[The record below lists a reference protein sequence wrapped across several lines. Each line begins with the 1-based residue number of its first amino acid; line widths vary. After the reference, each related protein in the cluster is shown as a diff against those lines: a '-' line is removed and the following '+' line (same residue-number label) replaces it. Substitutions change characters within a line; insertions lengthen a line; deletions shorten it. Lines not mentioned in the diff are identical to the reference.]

1 MPSMHPTFI
10 TASRTMRYITVVIA
24 LEEYIRSKND
34 QRMQR
39 GISDPR
45 EIWING
51 TLVATQEAI
60 QYVNLLDDGTV
71 VGVARFRG
79 DADQLATIEDEISEI
94 ISCTVTGGETWLAY
108 MHYEPNEVESALLER
123 IDTEAISIDWPMR
136 ETDDGLEVTLF
147 GEDTALQQLIA
158 GFPDEVDVTLE
169 RAGEYQPNMSDPVGQ
184 LTDRQKEIL
193 RTALAAGYYE
203 IPRRATQR
211 DLATELELSRG
222 TIGDHLRRA
231 EAKIIRSIIV

>member
-1 MPSMHPTFI
+1 
-10 TASRTMRYITVVIA
+10 MRYITVVIA
-24 LEEYIRSKND
+24 WEEYIQSKNG
-34 QRMQR
+34 QQMQR
-39 GISDPR
+39 GVTDPR
-45 EIWING
+45 EVWIDG

-60 QYVNLLDDGTV
+60 QYLNLLDDGTA

-79 DADQLATIEDEISEI
+79 DADRLVTIEDEIPEI

-108 MHYEPNEVESALLER
+108 MHYKPGELETALLER
-123 IDTEAISIDWPMR
+123 IDTEAISIDWPMT

-147 GEDTALQQLIA
+147 GEDAALQQLIA
-158 GFPDEVDVTLE
+158 GFPNGVDVTLE
-169 RAGEYQPNMSDPVGQ
+169 RAGEYQLEMGDSAVQ
-184 LTDRQKEIL
+184 LTDRQIEIL
-193 RTALAAGYYE
+193 RTALAAGYYD

-211 DLATELELSRG
+211 ELAAELGLSRG

>member
-1 MPSMHPTFI
+1 
-10 TASRTMRYITVVIA
+10 MRYITVVVA
-24 LEEYIRSKND
+24 LEEYIRSKTD

-39 GISDPR
+39 GVNDPR
-45 EIWING
+45 EVWIDG
-51 TLVATQEAI
+51 ALVATQEAI
-60 QYVNLLDDGTV
+60 QYLNLLDDGTV

-79 DADQLATIEDEISEI
+79 DAEQLATIEDEIPEI

-108 MHYEPNEVESALLER
+108 MHYEPDELETTLLER
-123 IDTEAISIDWPMR
+123 INTEAISIDWPMR
-136 ETDDGLEVTLF
+136 ETDDGLQVTLF
-147 GEDTALQQLIA
+147 GEDAALQQLIA

-169 RAGEYQPNMSDPVGQ
+169 RAGEYQPQMGDPAGQ

-193 RTALAAGYYE
+193 RTALAAGYYD

-211 DLATELELSRG
+211 DLAAELGLSRG

>member
-1 MPSMHPTFI
+1 
-10 TASRTMRYITVVIA
+10 MRYITVVIA

-34 QRMQR
+34 RQMQR
-39 GISDPR
+39 GVNDPR
-45 EIWING
+45 EVWIDG

-60 QYVNLLDDGTV
+60 HYVNLLDDGTV

-79 DADQLATIEDEISEI
+79 DADKLATIEDEIPEI

-108 MHYEPNEVESALLER
+108 MHYEPDEFESAILER
-123 IDTEAISIDWPMR
+123 IDAEAISIDWPMK
-136 ETDDGLEVTLF
+136 ETDDGLRVTLF
-147 GEDTALQQLIA
+147 GEDAALQQLIA

-169 RAGEYQPNMSDPVGQ
+169 RAGEYQPDGSDPAGQ

-193 RTALAAGYYE
+193 RAALAAGYYD

-211 DLATELELSRG
+211 DLATELGLSRG

-231 EAKIIRSIIV
+231 EAKIIRSVIV

>member
-1 MPSMHPTFI
+1 
-10 TASRTMRYITVVIA
+10 MRYITAIIA

-34 QRMQR
+34 HQMQR
-39 GISDPR
+39 GVNDPR
-45 EIWING
+45 EIWIDG

-60 QYVNLLDDGTV
+60 HYINLLDDGTV

-79 DADQLATIEDEISEI
+79 DADRLATIEDEIPEI
-94 ISCTVTGGETWLAY
+94 IACTVTGGETWLAY
-108 MHYEPNEVESALLER
+108 MHYEPDAVEKTLLEG

-136 ETDDGLEVTLF
+136 ETNDGLQVTLF
-147 GEDTALQQLIA
+147 GEDAALQQLIA

-169 RAGEYQPNMSDPVGQ
+169 RTGEYQPNIGDPAGQ
-184 LTDRQKEIL
+184 LTDRQREIL
-193 RTALAAGYYE
+193 QTALAAGYYD

-211 DLATELELSRG
+211 DLATEFGLSRG

>member
-1 MPSMHPTFI
+1 
-10 TASRTMRYITVVIA
+10 MRYITVVIA
-24 LEEYIRSKND
+24 LEEHIRSKTD

-39 GISDPR
+39 GVNDPR
-45 EIWING
+45 EVWIDG

-60 QYVNLLDDGTV
+60 QYLNLLDDGTV

-79 DADQLATIEDEISEI
+79 DADRLATIEDELPEI
-94 ISCTVTGGETWLAY
+94 VSCTVTGGETWLAY
-108 MHYEPNEVESALLER
+108 MHYEPDELETALLER
-123 IDTEAISIDWPMR
+123 INTEAISIDWPMR
-136 ETDDGLEVTLF
+136 ETDDGLQVTFF
-147 GEDTALQQLIA
+147 GEDAALQQLIA
-158 GFPDEVDVTLE
+158 DFPDEVDVTLE
-169 RAGEYQPNMSDPVGQ
+169 RAGEYQPQMGDPAGQ

-193 RTALAAGYYE
+193 RTALAAGYYD

-211 DLATELELSRG
+211 DLAAELGLSRG

>member
-1 MPSMHPTFI
+1 
-10 TASRTMRYITVVIA
+10 MRYITVVIA
-24 LEEYIRSKND
+24 LEDYIQSKND
-34 QRMQR
+34 QQMQR
-39 GISDPR
+39 GINDPR
-45 EIWING
+45 EVWIDG

-60 QYVNLLDDGTV
+60 QYLNLLDDGTV

-79 DADQLATIEDEISEI
+79 DADRLAAVEDEIPEI

-108 MHYEPNEVESALLER
+108 MHYKPGELETAILER

-136 ETDDGLEVTLF
+136 ETTDGLEVTLF
-147 GEDTALQQLIA
+147 GEDAALQHLIA

-169 RAGEYQPNMSDPVGQ
+169 RAGEYQSDMGDPAGQ
-184 LTDRQKEIL
+184 LTDRQQEIL
-193 RTALAAGYYE
+193 RTALTAGYYD

-211 DLATELELSRG
+211 DLAAELELSRG